1 MDLRPLRRRDY
12 RLLFTAQLVSSLGS
26 MVTYAAL
33 PYHMYQLTRSSLAVG
48 LLGLFELIALLSTAF
63 IGGALADAID
73 RRRMGMIT
81 DVALAAGS
89 SMLAALALTT
99 ASPWML
105 YAVAAWMSGI
115 GALQRPS
122 LQALVPRLLSKD
134 EMTGAAALQM
144 VSGSTAQIG
153 GPAVAGIVIARWGLS
168 SAYLLDVASY
178 VGAFCLLAAL
188 RPTPPGKTAEPVSVT
203 RIFEGFRYA
212 KSRQELIGTY
222 VVDFVAMIFGMPL
235 ALFPALSDRLGGPR
249 VLGLLYTAP
258 AAGPRPPPPRGGPPG
273 RGASPA
279 AGRRASIGTAA
290 ACCGRRRCGA
300 WGSWPS

>member
-1 MDLRPLRRRDY
+1 MDLRPLRHRDY
-12 RLLFTAQLVSSLGS
+12 RLLFTAQIVSALGS

-73 RRRMGMIT
+73 RRRMGLIT

-89 SMLAALALTT
+89 GMLAALAMTS

-122 LQALVPRLLSKD
+122 LQAIVPRLLSKD

-144 VSGSTAQIG
+144 VAGSVAQIG
-153 GPAVAGIVIARWGLS
+153 GPAVAGIGIS
-168 SAYLLDVASY
+168 
-178 VGAFCLLAAL
+178 
-188 RPTPPGKTAEPVSVT
+188 
-203 RIFEGFRYA
+203 
-212 KSRQELIGTY
+212 
-222 VVDFVAMIFGMPL
+222 
-235 ALFPALSDRLGGPR
+235 
-249 VLGLLYTAP
+249 
-258 AAGPRPPPPRGGPPG
+258 PRGP
-273 RGASPA
+273 SPA
-279 AGRRASIGTAA
+279 PPFRFSPAVGGVCPLPGLR
-290 ACCGRRRCGA
+290 
-300 WGSWPS
+300 

>member
-33 PYHMYQLTRSSLAVG
+33 PYHMYQLTRSSLSVG

-73 RRRMGMIT
+73 RRRMGLIP
-81 DVALAAGS
+81 DVGLAAGS
-89 SMLAALALTT
+89 VTLVLLATTT

-105 YAVAAWMSGI
+105 YAVAAWMSGMA
-115 GALQRPS
+115 ALQRPS
-122 LQALVPRLLSKD
+122 LQALVPRLLAKD

-144 VSGSTAQIG
+144 VSGSVAQIG
-153 GPAVAGIVIARWGLS
+153 GPALGGIVIARWGLS

-188 RPTPPGKTAEPVSVT
+188 RPTPPGKTAESVSFT

-212 KSRQELIGTY
+212 RSRQELIGTY
-222 VVDFVAMIFGMPL
+222 LVDFIAMVFGMPL
-235 ALFPALSDRLGGPR
+235 ALFPALSERLGGVQALGMLYAAPALGALIAGLTSQWTPR
-249 VLGLLYTAP
+249 VTRHGRAVLV
-258 AAGPRPPPPRGGPPG
+258 AAGV
-273 RGASPA
+273 
-279 AGRRASIGTAA
+279 
-290 ACCGRRRCGA
+290 
-300 WGSWPS
+300 WGVAIVGF